1 MEESLEAQVGREL
14 RTRGWTLALGESCTG
29 GLVGHRV
36 TQVPGS
42 SEYFAGGVIAYSNE
56 AKQGLLGVAAETL
69 LAHGAVSYETAQE
82 MASGARRLFQADVG
96 LSVTGIAGPGG
107 GTEEKPMGL
116 TYIGL
121 ITPGKERVKRY
132 QWSGD
137 RQSNKRESAQAALQ
151 LLLRTLRGEA

>member
-14 RTRGWTLALGESCTG
+14 QTRGWTLALGESCTG
-29 GLVGHRV
+29 GLVGHRI

-42 SEYFAGGVIAYSNE
+42 SDYFAGGVIAYSNE

-69 LAHGAVSYETAQE
+69 RAHGAVSSETAQE
-82 MASGARRLFQADVG
+82 MASGARRLFKADVG

-107 GTEEKPMGL
+107 GTDEKPTGL
-116 TYIGL
+116 TFIGL
-121 ITPGKERVKRY
+121 ITPGEERVKRY